1 MIPQASQ
8 PLLEMRDICKS
19 FPGVRAIRGVDLVL
33 RAGEVLAVLG
43 ENGAG
48 KSTLIR
54 ILGGV
59 HAPDSGMI
67 LLDGEPAVFR
77 SPAASRRAGVSV
89 IHQEFSLIP
98 GLSVR
103 ENLFLGRETGRWGV
117 LRPAE
122 EAAQARRLLGRLGCG
137 IDPESICRDLS
148 VASQQ
153 LVEIVKALCGEARV
167 LVLDEPTAALTSSE
181 ADRLH
186 AVLRELRQRG
196 LGLIYISHRLEE
208 ILALAD
214 RVLVL
219 RDGESVADRA
229 MGGLSRRDLIGW
241 MVGRDLEQ
249 EFPGRSVVPGGV
261 RLVVRGLRRG
271 TKVRDVDLS
280 VRRGEVVGLTGLV
293 GSGRTELA
301 RCLFGADRAEGGAIE
316 LDGRSLAIRE
326 PRDAIDAG
334 LALLTEDRKGQGLV
348 LGHSSREN
356 FGLPNLGAFSR
367 WGVVREDGERAALER
382 YRRDLR
388 IRLADPEQPVRNL
401 SGGNQQ
407 KLVLAKWLERNCDVI
422 LFDEPTR
429 GIDVGAKFEVYQLIN
444 ELASQGKAI
453 LLISSDLPEVLGMC
467 DRALV
472 MREGRIAGEVPV
484 VSGTRPED
492 ILQLA
497 VG

>member
-1 MIPQASQ
+1 MPQDSQ
-8 PLLEMRDICKS
+8 PLLEMRDIRKS

-59 HAPDSGMI
+59 HAPDSGTI
-67 LLDGEPAVFR
+67 RLDGEPAVFR
-77 SPAASRRAGVSV
+77 SPAASRQAGISV

-103 ENLFLGRETGRWGV
+103 ENLFLGRETGRWGL
-117 LRPAE
+117 LRHGE
-122 EAAQARRLLGRLGCG
+122 EAAQAKRLLGRLGCD
-137 IDPESICRDLS
+137 IDPEAVCRDLS

-153 LVEIVKALCGEARV
+153 LVEIAKALGGEARV

-208 ILALAD
+208 ILSLAD

-219 RDGESVADRA
+219 RDGETVADRA
-229 MGGLSRRDLIGW
+229 IGGLRRRDLIGW
-241 MVGRDLEQ
+241 MVGRELEQ
-249 EFPGRSVVPGGV
+249 EFPRRSVVPGGV

-271 TKVRDVDLS
+271 AKVRDVDLS

-293 GSGRTELA
+293 GSGRTEVA
-301 RCLFGADRAEGGAIE
+301 RCLFGADPAEGGTIE
-316 LDGRSLAIRE
+316 LDGRPLAIRE
-326 PRDAIDAG
+326 PRDAIEG
-334 LALLTEDRKGQGLV
+334 GMALLTEDRKGQGLV
-348 LGHSSREN
+348 LGHSAREN

-367 WGVVREDGERAALER
+367 WGVVREAEERAALER

-388 IRLADPEQPVRNL
+388 IRLADPELSVRNL

-407 KLVLAKWLERNCDVI
+407 KLVLAKWLERNCEVI

-467 DRALV
+467 DRILV
-472 MREGRIAGEVPV
+472 MRAGSITGEVPV
-484 VSGTRPED
+484 GSGTRPED
-492 ILQLA
+492 IMQRA

>member
-1 MIPQASQ
+1 M
-8 PLLEMRDICKS
+8 
-19 FPGVRAIRGVDLVL
+19 
-33 RAGEVLAVLG
+33 
-43 ENGAG
+43 
-48 KSTLIR
+48 
-54 ILGGV
+54 
-59 HAPDSGMI
+59 
-67 LLDGEPAVFR
+67 
-77 SPAASRRAGVSV
+77 
-89 IHQEFSLIP
+89 
-98 GLSVR
+98 
-103 ENLFLGRETGRWGV
+103 
-117 LRPAE
+117 
-122 EAAQARRLLGRLGCG
+122 
-137 IDPESICRDLS
+137 
-148 VASQQ
+148 
-153 LVEIVKALCGEARV
+153 
-167 LVLDEPTAALTSSE
+167 
-181 ADRLH
+181 
-186 AVLRELRQRG
+186 
-196 LGLIYISHRLEE
+196 
-208 ILALAD
+208 
-214 RVLVL
+214 
-219 RDGESVADRA
+219 
-229 MGGLSRRDLIGW
+229 
-241 MVGRDLEQ
+241 
-249 EFPGRSVVPGGV
+249 
-261 RLVVRGLRRG
+261 VVRGLRRG

-301 RCLFGADRAEGGAIE
+301 RCLFGADRAEGGTIE